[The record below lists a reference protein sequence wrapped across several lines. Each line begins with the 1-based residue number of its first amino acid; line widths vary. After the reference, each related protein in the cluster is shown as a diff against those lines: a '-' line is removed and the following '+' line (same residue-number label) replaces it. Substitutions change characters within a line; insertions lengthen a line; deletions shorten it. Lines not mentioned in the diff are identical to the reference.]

1 MKTLTLITTLLL
13 ICLQT
18 VAQDFWV
25 PLDTPEN
32 FWVRAM
38 TSNSHGVYFGLK
50 DGVYRT
56 LDNGKTIE
64 KTGLNS
70 AVRSFTVDANDR
82 IYAGSWNLHSSDNN
96 GDTWD
101 TIPTP
106 EVLVQYMLTKS
117 LLFLV
122 MGAEYIKKTS
132 TTQFGQ

>member
-64 KTGLNS
+64 KTGATLYHGIK
-70 AVRSFTVDANDR
+70 TANIPAENR
-82 IYAGSWNLHSSDNN
+82 N
-96 GDTWD
+96 GDTNVY
-101 TIPTP
+101 TFENRGPRQT
-106 EVLVQYMLTKS
+106 
-117 LLFLV
+117 
-122 MGAEYIKKTS
+122 GAA
-132 TTQFGQ
+132 